1 MNKPWVSFHLK
12 ETSETLQKV
21 IARSKS
27 EATISNEEFE
37 SAIRHAY
44 DHLNTAWNSRFI
56 TDDKA
61 RNHTDWDFAEWR
73 QFPKDLNLR

>member
-12 ETSETLQKV
+12 EASETVQGITRAIESGANV
-21 IARSKS
+21 
-27 EATISNEEFE
+27 SNEEFE
-37 SAIRHAY
+37 IAIRHAY
-44 DHLNTAWNSRFI
+44 EHLNTAWNSRFI

-73 QFPKDLNLR
+73 QFPRDLNLR

>member
-12 ETSETLQKV
+12 ETSETLQKMIREIESASSV
-21 IARSKS
+21 
-27 EATISNEEFE
+27 SNEDFE
-37 SAIRHAY
+37 RAIRHAY

-61 RNHTDWDFAEWR
+61 RNHTDWDFSEWR
-73 QFPKDLNLR
+73 QFPKDLDLR

>member
-12 ETSETLQKV
+12 ETAETLQK
-21 IARSKS
+21 IIGAIESGS
-27 EATISNEEFE
+27 QISNDEFE
-37 SAIRHAY
+37 IAVRHAY

-73 QFPKDLNLR
+73 QFPKDLDLR

>member
-12 ETSETLQKV
+12 ESSETLQKM
-21 IARSKS
+21 IRAIESGAPITS
-27 EATISNEEFE
+27 EELEIGF
-37 SAIRHAY
+37 RHAY
-44 DHLNTAWNSRFI
+44 EHLNTAWNSRFI

-73 QFPKDLNLR
+73 QFPRDLNLR